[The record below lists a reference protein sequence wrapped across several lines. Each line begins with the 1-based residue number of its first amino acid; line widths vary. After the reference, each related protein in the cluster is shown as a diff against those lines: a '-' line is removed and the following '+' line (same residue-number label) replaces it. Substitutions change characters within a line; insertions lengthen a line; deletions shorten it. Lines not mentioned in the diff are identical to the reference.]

1 MTQVTVIIPAR
12 NERFLQP
19 TITDLLNKGEDIEI
33 FVVLD
38 GYWPDPPLIGDK
50 RLKILHRGKPLGMRS
65 AINDAA
71 KLANGKYLMKTD
83 AHCMFAEGYD
93 KVLVE
98 DCDVDWV
105 VVPRRYR
112 LDPENWCIK
121 QDRPHPLDY
130 QYVCFPDNPNDYGG
144 PTLTG
149 RDWPQKGTERKSI
162 LVDELM
168 TWQGSCWFMPKEYF
182 FKMGELENKKY
193 GTFGK
198 EPQEIGFKS
207 WLGGGKLMVNKKTWY
222 AHLHKGRKYG
232 RGYSL
237 SSGEL
242 AKGGKAINQWLVFK
256 KAWDRQ
262 IYDIKWLV
270 DKFAPVPGWDKC
282 DWSDEWRNS
291 LS

>member
-1 MTQVTVIIPAR
+1 MAKVTVIVPAR

-19 TITDLLNKGEDIEI
+19 TVTDLLNKGEDIEI

-93 KVLVE
+93 KALVE
-98 DCDVDWV
+98 NCDDDWV

-162 LVDELM
+162 LVDELL
-168 TWQGSCWFMPKEYF
+168 TWQGSCWFMPRDYF
-182 FKMGELENKKY
+182 FKMGELENDKY

-207 WLGGGKLMVNKKTWY
+207 WLGGGKLMVNKKTYY

-242 AKGGKAINQWLVFK
+242 TKGGKAINQWLVFK
-256 KAWDRQ
+256 KAWDKQ
-262 IYDIKWLV
+262 IYDIKWLI

-282 DWSDEWRNS
+282 DWSDEWRKS